1 MVRNL
6 KGGTGTKGIARK
18 HQSNES
24 SHGNSRLPSCD
35 LEVIACVTKM
45 LGNGMCN
52 ITTST
57 GLNIMGHIRNKFRGR
72 HKRQN
77 AITPL
82 TFVLIGLREWES
94 VPKNCDI
101 LYIYDERE
109 IESFN
114 SIPSLKLS
122 NIIGLRNQSF
132 DPKTS
137 SNMDNDLFSYSN
149 HDEMDDIMPTK
160 SLPVVISKADDNTM
174 IMNNDDEIDIDDI

>member
-1 MVRNL
+1 MVRNIN
-6 KGGTGTKGIARK
+6 GGTGTKGIARK
-18 HQSNES
+18 HQNNQS

-45 LGNGMCN
+45 LGNGMCS

-57 GLNIMGHIRNKFRGR
+57 NLNLMGHIRNKFKGR

-77 AITPL
+77 NITPL
-82 TFVLIGLREWES
+82 SFVLIGLRQWES

-114 SIPSLKLS
+114 SIPSLKLN
-122 NIIGLRNQSF
+122 NIISLRNQSF
-132 DPKTS
+132 DHKSS
-137 SNMDNDLFSYSN
+137 SNMDNDLFSYSI
-149 HDEMDDIMPTK
+149 HDEIDDIMPTK
-160 SLPVVISKADDNTM
+160 SLSIIKDDDTN
-174 IMNNDDEIDIDDI
+174 INNDDDIDIDDI